1 MRSGEYFLIQNQNGH
16 RFEAVLKS
24 SGHDSLIFVPE
35 NLVAVMQ
42 AYASRLEILQAM
54 TKEKALDLILQN
66 KT

>member
-1 MRSGEYFLIQNQNGH
+1 
-16 RFEAVLKS
+16 LKS
-24 SGHDSLIFVPE
+24 FAHDLLIFVPE